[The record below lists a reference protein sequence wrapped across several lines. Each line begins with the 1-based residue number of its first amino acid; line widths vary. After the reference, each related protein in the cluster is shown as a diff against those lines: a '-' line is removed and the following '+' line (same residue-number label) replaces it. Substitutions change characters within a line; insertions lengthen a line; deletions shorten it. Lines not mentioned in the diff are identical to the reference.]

1 MQYRPSGAVVA
12 APTSSLP
19 EAPGYQRQFDYR
31 YTRLRDASVS
41 TAVAALLGQHEDARR
56 HLDLVHWAWGRR
68 DMVVTPVLNVRGER
82 VPDQHEFT
90 AIEGWAGSRP
100 IRIGNLARHQRL
112 YRHLALRYRHRHAAT
127 PASRTVPDTE
137 TYRVVRAVIRLD
149 VSPYRAV
156 GWAAGWWW

>member
-1 MQYRPSGAVVA
+1 MDALAVLRACTYRPSGAVVA

-31 YTRLRDASVS
+31 YTWLRDASVS

-56 HLDLVHWAWGRR
+56 HLDLVHWAWGHR
-68 DMVVTPVLNVRGER
+68 DMVVTPVLDVRGER

-112 YRHLALRYRHRHAAT
+112 YRHLALR
-127 PASRTVPDTE
+127 
-137 TYRVVRAVIRLD
+137 
-149 VSPYRAV
+149 
-156 GWAAGWWW
+156 